1 MLRGMIFDLDGV
13 VIDSHPLHRLAWR
26 KFLHGVGQAVEETE
40 LEFILDGRKRDEIL
54 RHFLGELTPAQ
65 MAEYGARK
73 DEILRE
79 LRAEMRPLPG
89 IEDFLT
95 AVSKA
100 GIRIALA
107 TSASNPRAR
116 GTLERLALAGYF
128 EAIVTGDEVSASK
141 PDPTIYRL
149 IAERL
154 NEAPENL
161 LAFEDAVSGV
171 RSATAAGIRCVGI
184 ASAPHSE
191 LAHSLRT
198 AGANPVVSDFH
209 SLSLAE
215 LETAFDR
222 APAERA
228 LPFDR

>member
-26 KFLHGVGQAVEETE
+26 RFLNGVGHSVEETE

-54 RHFLGELTPAQ
+54 RHFLGELTPAKV
-65 MAEYGARK
+65 AEYGAQK

-79 LRAEMRPLPG
+79 LRAEMRPFPG
-89 IEDFLT
+89 VVEFLD

-100 GIRIALA
+100 RIRIALA
-107 TSASNPRAR
+107 TSASNRRAH
-116 GTLERLALAGYF
+116 GTLEKLGLAGYF
-128 EAIVTGDEVSASK
+128 EAIVTGDDVSASK

-154 NEAPENL
+154 DEAPENL

-171 RSATAAGIRCVGI
+171 RSATSAGIRCVGI
-184 ASAPHSE
+184 ASARHTE
-191 LAHSLRT
+191 HANSLRS
-198 AGANPVVSDFH
+198 AGANPVVPDFH
-209 SLSLAE
+209 SLSLAK
-215 LETAFDR
+215 LDGGFR
-222 APAERA
+222 
-228 LPFDR
+228 

>member
-26 KFLHGVGQAVEETE
+26 KFLNGVGHSVSDAE

-54 RHFLGELTPAQ
+54 RYFLGELTPPQIAK
-65 MAEYGARK
+65 YGAQK

-79 LRAEMRPLPG
+79 LKTEMQPFPG
-89 IEDFLT
+89 IVEFLE
-95 AVSKA
+95 VISKA

-107 TSASNPRAR
+107 TSASKRRAH
-116 GTLERLALAGYF
+116 GTLEKLGLAGYF
-128 EAIVTGDEVSASK
+128 EAIVTGDDVANSK

-149 IAERL
+149 IARRL
-154 NEAPENL
+154 NEAPEDL

-184 ASAPHSE
+184 APGRQSE
-191 LAHSLRT
+191 QAKSLRT

-209 SLSLAE
+209 SLSISQLDGG
-215 LETAFDR
+215 FR
-222 APAERA
+222 
-228 LPFDR
+228 